1 LRKRR
6 PRKSNGRAVPAAGE
20 IAWLALA
27 TAALSL
33 TIAKTHA
40 FDWLRSWV
48 LARSDYLGEL
58 VSCHYCMS
66 HWFAL
71 GLVAVY
77 RPVVVSSGV
86 TLFDLAVSVFA
97 LVALSALVSAT
108 IARLMRGSPEDQH

>member
-1 LRKRR
+1 V
-6 PRKSNGRAVPAAGE
+6 AVAGE
-20 IAWLALA
+20 IVWLALA

-33 TIAKTHA
+33 TVAKTHA
-40 FDWLRSWV
+40 FEWLRTWV
-48 LARSDYLGEL
+48 FARSDFLGEL
-58 VSCHYCMS
+58 LSCHYCMS

-77 RPVVVSSGV
+77 RPVVVSSGII
-86 TLFDLAVSVFA
+86 LFDLAVSVFA